1 MLFLQL
7 KINIQKELPGTN
19 WSLDNFEMRKK
30 ISLKAVGWVGEGRV
44 WGSWS
49 LLQEACG
56 DACGSDLEPV
66 AITPRAD
73 WKQRNAQVVS
83 HCSFS
88 VKDLCIKSLYFVMY
102 LRIDG
107 RCHFRTVHV
116 ILSKAVENVCDGA
129 GAKNVPVF
137 FEGVGDAVPAPSL
150 LQNFIC

>member
-1 MLFLQL
+1 MRGGCGA
-7 KINIQKELPGTN
+7 PG
-19 WSLDNFEMRKK
+19 
-30 ISLKAVGWVGEGRV
+30 
-44 WGSWS
+44 
-49 LLQEACG
+49 LLCRRSAG
-56 DACGSDLEPV
+56 THVVLTLHPWPSHPG
-66 AITPRAD
+66 AD

-88 VKDLCIKSLYFVMY
+88 VKDLCIKSLCFVMY

-129 GAKNVPVF
+129 CAKNVPVF
-137 FEGVGDAVPAPSL
+137 FEGVSDAVPAPSL